1 MSSDGTSSTV
11 DFNNNVPIPRYLL
24 LHYYLPPFLHWML
37 YIFLILYIWFYILC
51 FRVIYI
57 VGHNIAVIEEHDCII
72 RTVMMLVYTEDSML
86 VLSIYPLR
94 DLLSGQNYQLVC
106 RYFANL
112 YINSLLGSN
121 MFWYLNATFYYC
133 VYFSLFFEMFLYFY
147 IFLLYMEYIFFLRF
161 FFVFFNILSEYYY
174 LYTIFGVWFL
184 HWTFLHKIIWSC

>member
-11 DFNNNVPIPRYLL
+11 DINNNVPIPRYLL
-24 LHYYLPPFLHWML
+24 LHCYLPPFLHWML
-37 YIFLILYIWFYILC
+37 YFFFIFYALDLIFSF

-57 VGHNIAVIEEHDCII
+57 VGHNIVNVEEHGRII

-86 VLSIYPLR
+86 VLTIYPLR

-121 MFWYLNATFYYC
+121 MF
-133 VYFSLFFEMFLYFY
+133 
-147 IFLLYMEYIFFLRF
+147 
-161 FFVFFNILSEYYY
+161 
-174 LYTIFGVWFL
+174 
-184 HWTFLHKIIWSC
+184 

>member
-57 VGHNIAVIEEHDCII
+57 VGHNIVNVEEHGRII

-133 VYFSLFFEMFLYFY
+133 VYFSLFLKCFC
-147 IFLLYMEYIFFLRF
+147 IFIFFCCIW
-161 FFVFFNILSEYYY
+161 N
-174 LYTIFGVWFL
+174 
-184 HWTFLHKIIWSC
+184 TFLFFKSFFCIF